1 VTRASFLMTLSIAT
15 HNKPFPDTE
24 FVKPCMA
31 DVAKAVCPENKTAFE
46 SISLSRRTSVCCV
59 EEMNSNLL
67 TQVND
72 TVQTLAYFSVALDD
86 TAQLLIFI
94 RGANDKFDVITALLY
109 MEAMKRTTTDEDLY
123 ERVSTALERRKQWWD
138 KIIIVT
144 TERSSNL
151 TGK

>member
-1 VTRASFLMTLSIAT
+1 
-15 HNKPFPDTE
+15 
-24 FVKPCMA
+24 
-31 DVAKAVCPENKTAFE
+31 
-46 SISLSRRTSVCCV
+46 
-59 EEMNSNLL
+59 
-67 TQVND
+67 
-72 TVQTLAYFSVALDD
+72 LDD